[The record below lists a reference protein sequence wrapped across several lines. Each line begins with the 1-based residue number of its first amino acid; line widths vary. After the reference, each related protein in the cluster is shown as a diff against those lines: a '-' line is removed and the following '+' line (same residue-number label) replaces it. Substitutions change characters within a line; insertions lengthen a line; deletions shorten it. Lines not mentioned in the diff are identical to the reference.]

1 MHETQEKWVQSLHWK
16 VPLEEGMA
24 THYSILAWRL
34 HMDREAWWA
43 TVHRVTE
50 SDTTEHAPT
59 TYRRCCY
66 QPVCCFITKK
76 ANDKSEDSGS
86 ARRKTTY
93 F

>member
-43 TVHRVTE
+43 TVHRVRVGHDRACT
-50 SDTTEHAPT
+50 HRLQKVLLPT
-59 TYRRCCY
+59 C
-66 QPVCCFITKK
+66 VLFHHKEGK
-76 ANDKSEDSGS
+76 
-86 ARRKTTY
+86 
-93 F
+93 